1 MLGHMKG
8 DNVRADSDIA
18 TWKKKTKNM
27 ERVDI
32 EVDLKEK
39 RILEETSDLRNKNE
53 TNAKIVGE
61 IKNIVERTLEE
72 LKDMQKCLKNNYII
86 VDEMLQDLDTDK
98 KGRL

>member
-1 MLGHMKG
+1 
-8 DNVRADSDIA
+8 
-18 TWKKKTKNM
+18 M